1 MKKKTLIIFS
11 FLITMLALA
20 ACGPAPEPTLNA
32 GDLANTAV
40 AEAWIAVTLTQAALP
55 TNTATPIPPTPTPL
69 PTVTP
74 FPTLPPLLATIPS
87 ATAATNPCN
96 MPPPIDAQGAK
107 VKVKFVNKS
116 KGTATVAFGM
126 ETENPDGECGTY
138 SFTFAENQAAV
149 VDVLAGCYWAY
160 AWIAGN
166 EPSTA
171 KSIEMLCF
179 TDPNQIRGLTIGTEV
194 IGFD

>member
-1 MKKKTLIIFS
+1 MTKKFLYLTLI
-11 FLITMLALA
+11 LIMLALA

-74 FPTLPPLLATIPS
+74 FPTLPPVLATVPS

-126 ETENPDGECGTY
+126 EAENPDGECGTY
-138 SFTFAENQAAV
+138 SFTFADNQSTV
-149 VDVLAGCYWAY
+149 VEVLAGCYWAY
-160 AWIAGN
+160 GWISGS

-171 KSIEMLCF
+171 QSIESLCF
-179 TDPNQIRGLTIGTEV
+179 TDPGQIRGLTIGKEV